1 MLPWR
6 KVSLLALR
14 VGLLELSLVAAVL
27 ALLWVDLWDGSS
39 VAVMTTVCLATV
51 PTEYSLRWACFLG
64 TGGGGSRTGDVEC
77 FGGGGEV
84 NVGGALDLNLS

>member
-1 MLPWR
+1 
-6 KVSLLALR
+6 
-14 VGLLELSLVAAVL
+14 
-27 ALLWVDLWDGSS
+27 
-39 VAVMTTVCLATV
+39 MTTVCLATV